1 MNSFGAGPDSFFYKQ
16 KQAICFE
23 KRNSRENPVLEFL
36 DIIRIKEI
44 GSLDGVF
51 EDLHIKVN

>member
-1 MNSFGAGPDSFFYKQ
+1 VWGPDRFFYKQ
-16 KQAICFE
+16 KQAICLK

-51 EDLHIKVN
+51 EDLHIKLN